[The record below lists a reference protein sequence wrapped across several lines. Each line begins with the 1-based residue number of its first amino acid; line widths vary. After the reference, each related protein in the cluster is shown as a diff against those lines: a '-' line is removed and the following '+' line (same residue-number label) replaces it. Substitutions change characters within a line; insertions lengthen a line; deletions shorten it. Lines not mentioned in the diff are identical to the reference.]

1 MNAASFHFEVAW
13 TLTNSGF
20 VRFSQCDRRLLT
32 FVRKLPVYSTLYR
45 LVRARGS
52 FMKTFCDRLSSRR
65 SSSGFT
71 LIELLV
77 VIAIIAV
84 LIALL
89 LPAVQQA
96 REAARRSQCSNNMKQ
111 IGLAMHN
118 YESLYGTFPIGTR
131 GGLPDW
137 SQAGLKTA
145 INWRVSVLPYL
156 DQATIYNQMNFAGS
170 FGGGLTAAEAFTGN
184 EFLSG
189 LLVPVY
195 RCPSSSLNPF
205 DDGAFSF
212 VDGTT
217 TYTGNYNNPGRGMHI
232 QYVGISGAAPNFG
245 WTQAGYV
252 DCGQGY
258 SCDNGTLLINE
269 CRGLRTLMDG
279 SSNTIVVA
287 EQSGKLKGANVTSNY
302 YGGWHGARRTYT
314 TSSPQCQA
322 GGTKDHWQTGT
333 TCVRQTPNPTG
344 VTDAGNRLPYRNNTS
359 LTSQHTG
366 GLYVGLG
373 DGSVRFISDN
383 IDFQSL
389 KKLCIA
395 ADGQVVGEF

>member
-1 MNAASFHFEVAW
+1 MFIDQ
-13 TLTNSGF
+13 
-20 VRFSQCDRRLLT
+20 RFSPSVT
-32 FVRKLPVYSTLYR
+32 NGATKLRINLNEPSLE
-45 LVRARGS
+45 LVGEVGCFAKICSARN
-52 FMKTFCDRLSSRR
+52 TSRR
-65 SSSGFT
+65 SLSGFT

-118 YESLYGTFPIGTR
+118 YESTYAKFPIGTR
-131 GGLPDW
+131 GGQPEW
-137 SQAGLKTA
+137 SQTGPKTG
-145 INWRVSVLPYL
+145 INWRVSVLPFL
-156 DQATIYNQMNFAGS
+156 DQAPIYNRMNFNGS
-170 FGGGLTAAEAFTGN
+170 FGGGLTAAAAFTGN

-195 RCPSSSLNPF
+195 RCPSSTLNPF
-205 DDGAFSF
+205 DEGAYSF

-232 QYVGISGAAPNFG
+232 QYVGISGAAPNYG
-245 WTQAGYV
+245 WTPQGGYV
-252 DCGQGY
+252 DCGQGW

-269 CRGLRTLMDG
+269 CRGTQALMDG
-279 SSNTIVVA
+279 TSNTIIVA
-287 EQSGKLKGANVTSNY
+287 EQSGPLKGGNVTSNY
-302 YGGWHGARRTYT
+302 YGGWHGARRTYA
-314 TSSPQCQA
+314 TSSPQCQT

-333 TCVRQTPNPTG
+333 TCVRQTPNPKG
-344 VTDAGNRLPYRNNTS
+344 VTDAGNRLAYRNNTS

-366 GLYVGLG
+366 GVFVSLG
-373 DGSVRFISDN
+373 DGSVRFVSDN

-395 ADGQVVGEF
+395 ADGQAMGEF